1 MWNSK
6 LVWICYTCHYQLRKT
21 PRQTINIVMM
31 LTLTIRML
39 AKSAVLQ
46 PSSKKSALLVILRKD
61 RIAKLSVLQLITI
74 KSF

>member
-1 MWNSK
+1 
-6 LVWICYTCHYQLRKT
+6 
-21 PRQTINIVMM
+21 M